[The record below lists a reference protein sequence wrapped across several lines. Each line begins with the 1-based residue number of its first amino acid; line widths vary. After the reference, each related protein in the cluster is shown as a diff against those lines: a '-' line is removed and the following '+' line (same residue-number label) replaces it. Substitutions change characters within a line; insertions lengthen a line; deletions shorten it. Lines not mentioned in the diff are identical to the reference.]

1 MQVNSMIKLKVKT
14 DEINFELEK
23 EYEHSMSEIIA
34 IIAKVAEENLKII
47 KEKHDNKDG
56 SIS

>member
-1 MQVNSMIKLKVKT
+1 MIKLKVKT
-14 DEINFELEK
+14 DEFNFELEK
-23 EYEHSMSEIIA
+23 DYEHSISEIIA
-34 IIAKVAEENLKII
+34 IIAKIAEENLKII

>member
-1 MQVNSMIKLKVKT
+1 MIKLKVKT

-23 EYEHSMSEIIA
+23 EYEHSITEIKE

>member
-1 MQVNSMIKLKVKT
+1 MIKLKVKT

-23 EYEHSMSEIIA
+23 EYEHYEHSMSEIKE

-47 KEKHDNKDG
+47 KETYDNKDG

>member
-1 MQVNSMIKLKVKT
+1 MIKLKVKT
-14 DEINFELEK
+14 DEINFELEN
-23 EYEHSMSEIIA
+23 EYEDSMSEIIL

-47 KEKHDNKDG
+47 KENHDNKDG